1 MASSARRVF
10 TSEGREIK
18 SWSEILRDQGLILS
32 VGEAFVGKDNVK
44 ESSSRKHKWLQRR
57 LHEKSAASV

>member
-32 VGEAFVGKDNVK
+32 VGEAFVGMDNVK